1 MDLLLEGLDYKVD
14 TVSFSVSFDKK
25 LNKKEQNFL
34 IFLLDRFEKED
45 YPKTLTITFDDLK
58 SSLGLKST
66 EESVNLF
73 NKFILKYI
81 NYSFNDIS
89 NDTSIIGGLFPII
102 TSIKYNNESINIVLS
117 KEIIDSYN
125 NISVFNKV
133 HLNTLIKFKVP
144 SSVKLYQELIKYI
157 DIYSSFEMSLDKI
170 KDLFEMSDSY
180 GRFYDFEK
188 NILKLAITE
197 INQFSSYFIDYEKIK
212 SGDGK
217 TNRIISLKFFFHNKK
232 VEKLQKYSNELMN
245 MIKERI
251 NNFDKILHN
260 INYYLEKF
268 DYKYVKDN
276 IIFALEH
283 FEGDFDDYLLNAL
296 KDNYV
301 ITHFELKTKEA
312 DEKYNLLIDVA
323 AHFSNIFKLES
334 ELYKQ
339 LSKLKFH
346 YDFEFVSVLHQLKT
360 KNKLEFSNENI
371 KVFVEF
377 NKSGDS
383 YIKIYS
389 KTDTS
394 SQLVS
399 FT

>member
-1 MDLLLEGLDYKVD
+1 MDLLLEGLESKLD

-25 LNKKEQNFL
+25 LNKREQNFL
-34 IFLLDRFEKED
+34 IFLLNKFEKEEF
-45 YPKTLTITFDDLK
+45 PKSMLISFNQLK
-58 SSLGLKST
+58 ISLGLKSI
-66 EESVNLF
+66 EDSVTLF
-73 NKFILKYI
+73 NKFILKCI
-81 NYSFNDIS
+81 SYSFNKID
-89 NDTSIIGGLFPII
+89 NNTSVIGGLFPII
-102 TSIKYNNESINIVLS
+102 TSIKYNHESVNIILA
-117 KEIIDSYN
+117 KEIMDSYSS
-125 NISVFNKV
+125 ISIFNKV
-133 HLNTLIKFKVP
+133 HLNTLIKFKA
-144 SSVKLYQELIKYI
+144 SSSIKLYQELIKYI

-188 NILKLAITE
+188 NILKLAIAE
-197 INQFSSYFIDYEKIK
+197 INQFSSYYIDYEKIK

-245 MIKERI
+245 IIKDKI
-251 NNFDKILHN
+251 NNFDKILSE
-260 INYYLEKF
+260 INYYLERF
-268 DYKYVKDN
+268 EYKYVKDN
-276 IIFALEH
+276 INFTLEH
-283 FEGDFDDYLLNAL
+283 YEGDFDNYLINAL
-296 KDNYV
+296 KENYV
-301 ITHFELKTKEA
+301 TTHFELKTKEA

-377 NKSGDS
+377 NKNGDS

-399 FT
+399 LT

>member
-1 MDLLLEGLDYKVD
+1 MDLLLEGLESKLD

-25 LNKKEQNFL
+25 LNKREQNFL
-34 IFLLDRFEKED
+34 IFLLDKYENERC
-45 YPKTLTITFDDLK
+45 PKTLLITFDQLK
-58 SSLGLKST
+58 NSIGVKNID
-66 EESVNLF
+66 EAIILF

-81 NYSFNDIS
+81 NYSFDDENK
-89 NDTSIIGGLFPII
+89 NTTIIGGLFPVI
-102 TSIKYNNESINIVLS
+102 TSIKYNQNSVNIMLA
-117 KEIIDSYN
+117 KEITDSYN
-125 NISVFNKV
+125 NHSIFNKV
-133 HLNTLIKFKVP
+133 HLNTLIKFKVV

-157 DIYSSFEMSLDKI
+157 DIYSSFEMSLDRI
-170 KDLFEMSDSY
+170 KDLFEMGDSY

-197 INQFSSYFIDYEKIK
+197 INQFSSYYIDYEKIK

-217 TNRIISLKFFFHNKK
+217 TNRIISLKFFFHNKN
-232 VEKLQKYSNELMN
+232 VEKLQRYSNELMN
-245 MIKERI
+245 LVKDKI
-251 NNFDKILHN
+251 NNFDEILNKIN
-260 INYYLEKF
+260 FYLEKYE
-268 DYKYVKDN
+268 YKYVKDN
-276 IIFALEH
+276 ITFSLEH
-283 FEGDFDDYLLNAL
+283 YEGDFDLYLLNAL
-296 KDNYV
+296 KENYV
-301 ITHFELKTKEA
+301 VTHFELKTKDA